1 MTDLTEEFEQAQVRV
16 KTLTERPSNENL
28 LQLYALFKQGS
39 AGDVSGKR
47 PGMLD
52 MVNRAKYDAWAAL
65 TGKGQDEA
73 KQDYIDLV
81 TKLGA

>member
-1 MTDLTEEFEQAQVRV
+1 MTDLTAEFEAAQVRV
-16 KTLTERPSNENL
+16 KGLSERPSNEDM

-39 AGDVSGKR
+39 VGDVTGKR

-52 MVNRAKYDAWAAL
+52 MINRAKYDAWAEQQ
-65 TGKGQDEA
+65 GKSQDEA
-73 KQDYIDLV
+73 KQAYIDLV